1 MLFRI
6 LGIIIGIAVG
16 GGIWGAII
24 GYFVG
29 SGLDSLFAPKVKI
42 HTQRSTRNDFLDSF
56 LILAADVIKADG
68 RFTRSELYYL
78 KDYLVQSLGN
88 EAAGLAM
95 RRLQEIMKQ
104 NYNIPSI
111 CASLRQSSSI
121 HERLLIIQFLFGLA
135 NADGNLDTAEVSE
148 IERISQW
155 MGVSRSD
162 FESIKSMFTSYSYS
176 GGSSRSGSGSNAN
189 TYRSHSLDDDYKI
202 LEVAPSATD
211 DEVKKAY
218 RTLAKKYHPDR
229 VAHLG
234 DDMRKAAEE
243 KFSRLG
249 QAYDNIKKD
258 RGMK

>member
-6 LGIIIGIAVG
+6 LGIIIGFLVS
-16 GGIWGAII
+16 GGIGGAII

-88 EAAGLAM
+88 EAAGMAM

-104 NYNIPSI
+104 NSNIPSI

-135 NADGNLDTAEVSE
+135 NADGNLDTVEVSE

-155 MGVSRSD
+155 MGISRGD

-202 LEVAPSATD
+202 LEVSPSATD

-218 RTLAKKYHPDR
+218 RALAKKYHPDR

-249 QAYDNIKKD
+249 QAYDNIKKA